1 MSHMIDQSTGRDAI
15 AFVGQTPWHGLGKQL
30 TSGADIET
38 WTRESGLDYRV
49 ERAVVQY
56 RDESLGADGVRQ
68 FPARDVLFR
77 SDTRQPLSVVSNYYN
92 VVQPAEILDFF
103 SELAGRNG
111 FTLETAGA
119 LDDGKRVWALA
130 RVNEGAPILDA
141 DVIRPYV
148 LLATSYDSSLS
159 TTAKFTSIRVVCHNT
174 LAVSTGYGGE
184 GRSEKDSAGSCI
196 RIPHSAKFDAKDV
209 RLDLG
214 IVFDEWERFLVT
226 IRRLARTAVDD
237 TFAREFL
244 KQLLPAPTSAI
255 AGKVARPVEE
265 TKAFKSIIGLFEG
278 CAIGSDLPEAKG
290 AAYGLL
296 NAVTEYVDHQ
306 RGGDLTRLSSA
317 WFGSGEGLK
326 NEAFALLEKIA
337 A

>member
-1 MSHMIDQSTGRDAI
+1 MAHMIDQSTGRDAI

-30 TSGADIET
+30 TAGADIET
-38 WTRESGLDYRV
+38 WRREAGLDYKV
-49 ERAVVQY
+49 ERTPVKFAIAGS
-56 RDESLGADGVRQ
+56 DAIND
-68 FPARDVLFR
+68 FPDRDVLYR
-77 SDTRQPLSVVSNYYN
+77 DDTRSPISVVSKWYN
-92 VVQPAEILDFF
+92 VVQPGEILGFF
-103 SELAGRNG
+103 EQLTEHNG

-119 LDDGKRVWALA
+119 LDGGRRVWALA
-130 RVNEGAPILDA
+130 RVNDGAPILDA

-148 LLATSYDSSLS
+148 LLGHELRLEPVDDGEVHVRPRRLPQHADHEHGLRRRGAVGERLRRLLHPHPALGQVRRQRCTARSRHRVRRVGALPRHHPQARAHRRS
-159 TTAKFTSIRVVCHNT
+159 TT
-174 LAVSTGYGGE
+174 
-184 GRSEKDSAGSCI
+184 
-196 RIPHSAKFDAKDV
+196 
-209 RLDLG
+209 
-214 IVFDEWERFLVT
+214 
-226 IRRLARTAVDD
+226 

-244 KQLLPAPTSAI
+244 KQLLPAPTTAI
-255 AGKVARPVEE
+255 AGKIARPVEE

-290 AAYGLL
+290 TAYGLL

-326 NEAFALLEKIA
+326 NEAFALLEKVA

>member
-15 AFVGQTPWHGLGKQL
+15 AFVGATPWHKLGKQL
-30 TSGADIET
+30 TAGADIET
-38 WTRESGLDYRV
+38 WRREAGLDYKV
-49 ERAVVQY
+49 ERAP
-56 RDESLGADGVRQ
+56 VRYMDVAGNVME
-68 FPARDVLFR
+68 FPERDVLYR
-77 SDTRQPLSVVSNYYN
+77 DDTRQPISVVSKWYN
-92 VVQPAEILDFF
+92 VVQPGEILDFF
-103 SELAGRNG
+103 EKLTEHNG

-119 LDDGKRVWALA
+119 LDGGRRVWALA
-130 RVNEGAPILDA
+130 RVNDGAPILDA

-174 LAVSTGYGGE
+174 LTMSTGYAGE
-184 GRSEKDSAGSCI
+184 GQSEKDSAGSCI

-214 IVFDEWERFLVT
+214 IVFDEWERFLAAT
-226 IRRLARTAVDD
+226 RKLARTAVDD

-244 KQLLPAPTSAI
+244 KQLLPAPTTAI

-278 CAIGSDLPEAKG
+278 CAIGADLPEAKST
-290 AAYGLL
+290 AYGLL

-306 RGGDLTRLSSA
+306 RGGELTRLSSA

-326 NEAFALLEKIA
+326 NDAFALLEKIA